1 MLFNSY
7 EFIFIFL
14 PITLLVYYLLAK
26 KTGSIY
32 AKYFLILASVA
43 FYSYW
48 DIRNLPILLVS
59 IAVNFFA
66 GRRIVETKK
75 KSWLIAGIAFNLLF
89 LAYYKYAD
97 FFLDNANA
105 LLHTSFSHLDI
116 VLPLGISFFTFT
128 QTAYLVDAYKGETT
142 SYSKSDYLL
151 FVTIFPHLI
160 AGPIIYH
167 KDMIPQFSEE
177 SRYKFNFDNFAKGI
191 TWFVIGLF
199 KKVVIADWMSNIA
212 NLVFE
217 HSEHLSIL
225 EAWGGSLAYTL
236 QLYFDFSGY
245 SEMAVG
251 IALMLNYNLPINFN
265 APYKACSII
274 DFWRRWHI
282 TLSTFL
288 KNYLYIPLGGNRNGH
303 HMRNIMIT
311 MLLGGLWHGAGWTFV
326 IWGGIHGCCICINH
340 LWRKLNIQLPK
351 IINWLLTFNV
361 VNIAWIFFRAENFGQ
376 AINIIKAMFDVS
388 SFCYP
393 YSRSLAKWMP
403 NISYS
408 KDFLFSSNDVLWI
421 VLFMI
426 ISIAYYSTE
435 DWMEEKFQPKAM
447 TAIVLAICFVYA
459 VSQLNKLSA
468 FLYFQF

>member
-7 EFIFIFL
+7 EFIFCFL
-14 PITLLVYYLLAK
+14 PITLIIYYALTK
-26 KTGSIY
+26 KASY
-32 AKYFLILASVA
+32 KDSKYFLILASVA

-48 DIRNLPILLVS
+48 DIRNLPILLTS
-59 IAVNFFA
+59 IAFNFFI
-66 GRRIVETKK
+66 GNRIVETKK
-75 KSWLIAGIAFNLLF
+75 KIWLITGITFNILF

-97 FFLDNANA
+97 FLLDNVNA
-105 LLHTSFSHLDI
+105 LLYTSFSHLN
-116 VLPLGISFFTFT
+116 VALPLGISFFTFT
-128 QTAYLVDAYKGETT
+128 QTAYLVDAYRGETKA
-142 SYSKSDYLL
+142 YSKSDYLL

-167 KDMIPQFSEE
+167 KDMIPQFSEIN
-177 SRYKFNFDNFAKGI
+177 RYKFNIDNFARGI

-199 KKVVIADWMSNIA
+199 KKVVIADWMSSIA
-212 NLVFE
+212 NTVFG

-245 SEMAVG
+245 SEMAIG
-251 IALMLNYNLPINFN
+251 IALMFNYNLPINFN

-303 HMRNIMIT
+303 HMRNIMLT

-326 IWGGIHGCCICINH
+326 IWGGIHGVAICINH
-340 LWRKLNIQLPK
+340 LWRKLNISLPRF
-351 IINWLLTFNV
+351 ITWLLTFNV
-361 VNIAWIFFRAENFGQ
+361 VNLAWIFFRADSFDQ
-376 AINIIKAMFDVS
+376 AFNIIKAMTDVS

-393 YSRSLAKWMP
+393 YSKAVAKLFP
-403 NISYS
+403 NISFS
-408 KDFLFSSNDVLWI
+408 HNFLFTSNDVLWI
-421 VLFMI
+421 VLFLLC
-426 ISIAYYSTE
+426 SIVYLSTE
-435 DWMEEKFQPKAM
+435 DWMEKCFDSKVSTAM
-447 TAIVLAICFVYA
+447 ILAICFVYA
-459 VSQLNKLSA
+459 VSQLNKMSA